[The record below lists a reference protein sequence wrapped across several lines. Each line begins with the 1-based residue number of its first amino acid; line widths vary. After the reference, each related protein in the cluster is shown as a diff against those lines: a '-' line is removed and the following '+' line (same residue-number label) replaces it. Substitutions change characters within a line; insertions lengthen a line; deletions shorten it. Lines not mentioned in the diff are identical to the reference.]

1 MNIYAVTDVAAICEE
16 VVEGVYA
23 GQVYQ
28 YISSLDISDITA
40 SARGRLSRGSICVR
54 DTR

>member
-1 MNIYAVTDVAAICEE
+1 MNIYAITDVAAICEE

-28 YISSLDISDITA
+28 YISSLDISDITPR
-40 SARGRLSRGSICVR
+40 ARGRLFEGS
-54 DTR
+54 DALML